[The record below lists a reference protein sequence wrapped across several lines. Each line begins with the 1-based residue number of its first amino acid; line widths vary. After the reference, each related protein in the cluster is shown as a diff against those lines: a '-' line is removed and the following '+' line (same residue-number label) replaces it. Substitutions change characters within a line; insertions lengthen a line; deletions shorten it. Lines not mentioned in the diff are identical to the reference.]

1 LLTAQENLIAKERA
15 NGKTFRQIE
24 TIAGIDHST
33 AHHHAK
39 KPDVKAQI
47 ARIQARIMDKAA
59 DQAADNIIHAV
70 TSYQKKD
77 IKKDPQ
83 LRDHGY
89 KASVLMAQG
98 MGILPSH
105 SQSNMIVNI
114 LNQGNMAIS
123 PDILKIMAGLP
134 VSVDVPDLGIEPD
147 VINIDPAK
155 DDK

>member
-1 LLTAQENLIAKERA
+1 MLTAQEMQIATERA

-24 TIAGIDHST
+24 TIVGIDHST
-33 AHHHAK
+33 AHHHAC

-47 ARIQARIMDKAA
+47 ARIQARIMEKAA
-59 DQAADNIIHAV
+59 DKAADNIIHAIE
-70 TSYQKKD
+70 SYQSKG
-77 IKKDPQ
+77 IRKDPQ

-105 SQSNMIVNI
+105 TQSAMVVNI

-123 PDILKIMAGLP
+123 QDILKIIAGLP
-134 VSVDVPDLGIEPD
+134 AQAEVPDLGI
-147 VINIDPAK
+147 IDEK
-155 DDK
+155 GEK